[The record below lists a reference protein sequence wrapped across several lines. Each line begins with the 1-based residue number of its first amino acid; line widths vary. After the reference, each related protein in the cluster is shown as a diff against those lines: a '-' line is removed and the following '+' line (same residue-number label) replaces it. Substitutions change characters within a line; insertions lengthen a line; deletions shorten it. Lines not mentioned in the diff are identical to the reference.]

1 MEIWWSGTHRV
12 EVYLPDDYAHEMCGV
27 CGDFNSDPSNDLIL
41 GPKCVGD
48 GEPGSLVKFFL
59 KFLLDTSPFVG
70 PLIPCF
76 GLLLTSPLGFKAR
89 VGSALFTLSQ
99 GM

>member
-48 GEPGSLVKFFL
+48 GEPGSVVRQNVFL
-59 KFLLDTSPFVG
+59 HYDV
-70 PLIPCF
+70 
-76 GLLLTSPLGFKAR
+76 
-89 VGSALFTLSQ
+89 FTLSDTYRHLILLRDRD
-99 GM
+99 